1 MSVWL
6 ISPIVTCSLLGELSW
21 CLAVFVSWA
30 CMHAHACTVQDNVG
44 SLHCRCFMAFTCCL
58 LAEFRWLFHSFH
70 WWIVEL
76 RTQWAADNGHKHG
89 DQILCT
95 SIMRSFD
102 DRLKK
107 KKILLLWEA
116 HTINWWPVWGV
127 RHFSGRVSRDG
138 PTLTLDP
145 NQDWCYRK
153 GLVG

>member
-6 ISPIVTCSLLGELSW
+6 ISPIVTCSLLGELAW

-58 LAEFRWLFHSFH
+58 SADFRWLFHSFH

-76 RTQWAADNGHKHG
+76 RTQWAADNGQKHG

-107 KKILLLWEA
+107 KKSYYYEKHIRLTGDQLGEYATSLA
-116 HTINWWPVWGV
+116 
-127 RHFSGRVSRDG
+127 VSAVMA
-138 PTLTLDP
+138 PCSLLTLI
-145 NQDWCYRK
+145 RTGATEK
-153 GLVG
+153 G